1 MKEFKIMKTDEYTWI
16 IKNFDEL
23 TPHEIYAILR
33 ARAEVFVKEQGI
45 RCVDPDGAD
54 YSCIH
59 IFSTKNDKI
68 CAYLRAYLVDT
79 ETIKIGRILAVPHR
93 EGIGTA
99 LMEYAIK
106 ELPKRTGCKKI
117 IMDAQKHAVPFY
129 EKFGF
134 LVTSDEYLEEGIP
147 HVDMCLVLDMS

>member
-1 MKEFKIMKTDEYTWI
+1 MKTDKYTWI

-68 CAYLRAYLVDT
+68 CAYLRAYPVDT
-79 ETIKIGRILAVPHR
+79 ETIKIGRILA
-93 EGIGTA
+93 
-99 LMEYAIK
+99 IK
-106 ELPKRTGCKKI
+106 ELPNRTGCKKI

-129 EKFGF
+129 EKLGF

-147 HVDMCLVLDMS
+147 HVDMCLVCHEILGGFFSSH

>member
-1 MKEFKIMKTDEYTWI
+1 MKTDEYTWI
-16 IKNFDEL
+16 IKNFDAL

-68 CAYLRAYLVDT
+68 CAYLRAYPVDT

-99 LMEYAIK
+99 LVNNPPLIEA
-106 ELPKRTGCKKI
+106 GACKSL
-117 IMDAQKHAVPFY
+117 Y
-129 EKFGF
+129 
-134 LVTSDEYLEEGIP
+134 
-147 HVDMCLVLDMS
+147 